1 MLGPLAITS
10 LRDSASTTAIND
22 LAATVDPAA
31 FQAAFGA
38 GLDQLQTLV
47 DQNTVTIANLMEIAP
62 AGTIDP
68 TSSLYNTTMYLM
80 AALLA
85 IALLSNAQ
93 MRPVDSKHHM

>member
-1 MLGPLAITS
+1 M
-10 LRDSASTTAIND
+10 
-22 LAATVDPAA
+22 DPAA
-31 FQAAFGA
+31 FQATFGA

-85 IALLSNAQ
+85 VALLSNAL